1 MKKIVSI
8 QEVEGEGLIGLMGQR
23 VVLFCANY
31 IYSGVLNG
39 VNDTCVLL
47 NDAGIVYETGSFSDK
62 QWKDYQKIGD
72 QIYVTTP
79 SIEMFTVCPK

>member
-31 IYSGVLNG
+31 IYSGVLSG

-62 QWKDYQKIGD
+62 QWKDYQKVGD

-79 SIEMFTVCPK
+79 SIEMFTVCSK

>member
-1 MKKIVSI
+1 MKKVMSI
-8 QEVEGEGLIGLMGQR
+8 QEVDDEGLIGLMGQR

-62 QWKDYQKIGD
+62 QWKDYQKVGD

-79 SIEMFTVCPK
+79 SIEMFAPCSK